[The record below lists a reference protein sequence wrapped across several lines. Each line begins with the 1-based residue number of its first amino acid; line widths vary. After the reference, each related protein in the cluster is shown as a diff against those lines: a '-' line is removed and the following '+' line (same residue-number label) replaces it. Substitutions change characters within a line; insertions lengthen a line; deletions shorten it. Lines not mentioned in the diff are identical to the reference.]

1 MFRGRSSSTT
11 LVVLVLLIIAL
22 LQSMISYSLSFG
34 RLGALIPDM
43 AQVPAQI
50 GSLAVRAILM
60 AIVLVLWA
68 LNRKIRLFQA
78 IIAFNAFLTLG
89 LLASIVALVDVLFA
103 GFSARAVVDL
113 LGDVVL
119 MAVSNV
125 LIFSIWYWI
134 IDPPGIQ
141 EIERPDEA
149 WDFLFP
155 QREGGLPFYE
165 FWVPKYTDYLYLA
178 FTTTLAFSPA
188 DTLPLS
194 RRAKLMMILQA
205 VISIV
210 TIVVVAGSAVG
221 LLGSGGGAR

>member
-1 MFRGRSSSTT
+1 MFRSRSLSHTM
-11 LVVLVLLIIAL
+11 VVLVLLTVAL

-34 RLGALIPDM
+34 RLGALIPDP
-43 AQVPAQI
+43 AQLPAQI
-50 GSLAVRAILM
+50 GSFALRAILM
-60 AIVLVLWA
+60 VIVLVLWA
-68 LNRKIRLFQA
+68 LNRKRRLFQA
-78 IIAFNAFLTLG
+78 IIALNGFLTLG
-89 LLASIVALVDVLFA
+89 LLVSIVALVDVLFA
-103 GFSARAVVDL
+103 GFSAHAVADL

-141 EIERPDEA
+141 EIERPDGA

-155 QREGGLPFYE
+155 QRQGSLPFYE
-165 FWVPKYTDYLYLA
+165 FWVPRYTDYLYLA

-194 RRAKLMMILQA
+194 RRAKLIMILQA
-205 VISIV
+205 IISLV
-210 TIVVVAGSAVG
+210 TIVVVAGSAIG
-221 LLGSGGGAR
+221 LLGSGGGG

>member
-1 MFRGRSSSTT
+1 MFRSRSFSHTM
-11 LVVLVLLIIAL
+11 VVLVLLTVAL
-22 LQSMISYSLSFG
+22 LQSTISYSLSFG
-34 RLGALIPDM
+34 RLGALIPNP
-43 AQVPAQI
+43 AQLPAQI
-50 GSLAVRAILM
+50 GSFALRAILM
-60 AIVLVLWA
+60 VIVLVLWA
-68 LNRKIRLFQA
+68 LNRKRRLFQA
-78 IIAFNAFLTLG
+78 IIALNGFLTLG
-89 LLASIVALVDVLFA
+89 LLVSIVALVDVLFA
-103 GFSARAVVDL
+103 GFSAHAVADL

-141 EIERPDEA
+141 EIERPDGA

-155 QREGGLPFYE
+155 QRQASLPFYE
-165 FWVPKYTDYLYLA
+165 FWVPRYTDYLYLA

-194 RRAKLMMILQA
+194 RRAKLLMILQA

-210 TIVVVAGSAVG
+210 TIVVVAGSAIG
-221 LLGSGGGAR
+221 LLGSGGGG